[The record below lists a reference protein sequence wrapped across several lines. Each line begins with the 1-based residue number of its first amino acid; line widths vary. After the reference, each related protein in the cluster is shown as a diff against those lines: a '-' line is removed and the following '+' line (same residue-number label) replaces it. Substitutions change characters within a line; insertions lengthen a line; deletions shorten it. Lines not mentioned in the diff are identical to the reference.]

1 MSPWRLVVCLTL
13 LLPGLGFAQTP
24 DEWTPYT
31 PPAEETVPPPPLVP
45 APPLPQPP
53 PPPPAPS
60 RPPPTAQA
68 PKEEVPEGEIIPRDP
83 VAQRADSAQTA
94 MRIIITPWSGAITG
108 MMGVII
114 GSIPTAIVALPFCL
128 GSRDFEDEPQCAI
141 AVGTGLSV
149 TYTVGVTLGVTF
161 VGKLIGG
168 QGDGVMTFLAAL
180 AGAAAGSG
188 IGIATRSTGALILGM
203 AVGPILC
210 AVAGYEI
217 SHSLFMQSAGPGF
230 QARSGFRVM
239 PMAGITPGGG
249 ILGGLV
255 GRF

>member
-1 MSPWRLVVCLTL
+1 MSPWRLVLCLTL

-31 PPAEETVPPPPLVP
+31 PPAEETAPPPPLVP

-53 PPPPAPS
+53 PPRPAPS
-60 RPPPTAQA
+60 RPPPTQA
-68 PKEEVPEGEIIPRDP
+68 PEEQAPEGEIIPRDP
-83 VAQRADSAQTA
+83 VAQRADSAQTTL
-94 MRIIITPWSGAITG
+94 RLIITPWSGAIAG

-114 GSIPTAIVALPFCL
+114 GSVPTAIVALPFCL
-128 GSRDFEDEPQCAI
+128 GADDFEDEPQCTI
-141 AVGTGLSV
+141 AVGAGLSL
-149 TYTVGVTLGVTF
+149 TYAVGVTLGVTL
-161 VGKLIGG
+161 VGKMMGG

-188 IGIATRSTGALILGM
+188 IGIASRSTGALILGLALGPLIG
-203 AVGPILC
+203 AV
-210 AVAGYEI
+210 VGYEI
-217 SHSLFMQSAGPGF
+217 SHSMYTQPASSEP

-239 PMAGITPGGG
+239 PMAGVTPGGG
-249 ILGGLV
+249 ILGGLM